1 MCVNSGHWL
10 RPYLTVRRQ
19 WPPSAHTTLFSCWH
33 KYYWIRGVLSSLNSD
48 YVCDPFSTLVFIRN
62 DQNMNSVLLFLP
74 GQGWVQVSSRTIFLL
89 PSIMGST
96 SVQNSSSTTL
106 LKSSADPSLT
116 IQEMFLVLV
125 PSPHWASWNE
135 ERNN

>member
-1 MCVNSGHWL
+1 MQALST
-10 RPYLTVRRQ
+10 P
-19 WPPSAHTTLFSCWH
+19 
-33 KYYWIRGVLSSLNSD
+33 VL
-48 YVCDPFSTLVFIRN
+48 VRN
-62 DQNMNSVLLFLP
+62 DHNINHVLLLLP
-74 GQGWVQVSSRTIFLL
+74 GQGWVQVSSKTIFLL

-116 IQEMFLVLV
+116 TQEMFLVLV

-135 ERNN
+135 ERHN